1 MRLTITALAAALVAA
16 NALAQ
21 ASKWGGADP
30 QAAPQWRPS
39 PAQIQQAPARTINTP
54 PLAFQ
59 GMYAGAKTIQ
69 VAALAFEGLYA
80 GTKTIAVAPLA
91 FEGLYEGVKTV
102 VTAPLSFEG
111 MAAPTPTFTKGG
123 RR

>member
-1 MRLTITALAAALVAA
+1 MRLTIAAFAATLVATG
-16 NALAQ
+16 ALAQ
-21 ASKWGGADP
+21 ASKWGGTDP

-39 PAQIQQAPARTINTP
+39 PAQVQQAPARTISTA
-54 PLAFQ
+54 PLAFE

-80 GTKTIAVAPLA
+80 GMKTIAVAPLA
-91 FEGLYEGVKTV
+91 FEGLYSGMKTITV
-102 VTAPLSFEG
+102 APLSFEG
-111 MAAPTPTFTKGG
+111 MPAPTPTFTKGG

>member
-1 MRLTITALAAALVAA
+1 MRLTIAALAATLIGAD
-16 NALAQ
+16 ALAQ
-21 ASKWGGADP
+21 AGKWGGTDP

-39 PAQIQQAPARTINTP
+39 PAQIQQAPARTISTP
-54 PLAFQ
+54 PLAFE
-59 GMYAGAKTIQ
+59 GMYAGSKTIQ

-91 FEGLYEGVKTV
+91 FEGLYAGVKTV
-102 VTAPLSFEG
+102 VTAPLAFEG
-111 MAAPTPTFTKGG
+111 MAAPPAGFTKGG